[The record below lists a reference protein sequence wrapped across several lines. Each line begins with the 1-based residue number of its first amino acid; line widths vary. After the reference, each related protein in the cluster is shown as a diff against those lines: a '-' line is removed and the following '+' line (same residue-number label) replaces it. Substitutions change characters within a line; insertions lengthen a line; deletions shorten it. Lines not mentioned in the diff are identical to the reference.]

1 VAADIKPSPK
11 GDRQRR
17 IIVGVFALVCALLAI
32 GYYLFLRTDYAV
44 LYTDLKPAD
53 AAAIVAELDSKG
65 IAHRLR
71 DEGTTILVP
80 VNEADTV
87 RLAVAGS
94 DIPLKGSVGFE
105 LFNKSDMGLT
115 DFAQK
120 INYQRALQG
129 ELARTIMTMDGIETA
144 RVHLAMPERSLFRGN
159 RSTPKA
165 AIEVVVRAGQMLEP
179 ARVAGIQ
186 RLVASSVPDLP
197 LDEVVVLDGRGHV
210 VSPAAIPAGFQ
221 PAEVEEQ
228 QAAQNYYAARARSA
242 LATALPGLQ
251 FDIKTL
257 MMPVSGGGTGPDSAV
272 PIAAFGKAGNGERNF
287 RLQMTVL
294 SPIALNAEE
303 QSIAR
308 RAIASSIGFDE
319 NRGDAI
325 AFEQGPVATP
335 SASAPYPAAV
345 YPAVAAPGPALPPQ
359 ARAAE
364 KSWFDGWTLLLAA
377 LFLAAAATLFVR
389 LRRGAVSTVERDAF
403 VERIRQRL
411 ATGDARV

>member
-1 VAADIKPSPK
+1 MATEVTTTLPK

-17 IIVGVFALVCALLAI
+17 ILVGVFALTCAILAI

-44 LYTDLKPAD
+44 LYTGLKPAD

-65 IAHRLR
+65 IGHRLR

-129 ELARTIMTMDGIETA
+129 ELARTIMMMDGIETA

-165 AIEVVVRAGQMLEP
+165 AIEVVVRAGQALDP

-186 RLVASSVPDLP
+186 SLVAASVPDLP
-197 LDEVVVLDGRGHV
+197 LGEVVVLDGRGHV
-210 VSPAAIPAGFQ
+210 VSTAPMVGQA
-221 PAEVEEQ
+221 AEVEEQ

-251 FDIKTL
+251 FDIKAL
-257 MMPVSGGGTGPDSAV
+257 MIPLGGSGSVADKAGPA
-272 PIAAFGKAGNGERNF
+272 AAFAKSGDGERNF

-294 SPIALNAEE
+294 NPIALNAEE
-303 QSIAR
+303 QVIAR
-308 RAIASSIGFDE
+308 NAVASAIGFDE
-319 NRGDAI
+319 RRGDAI
-325 AFEQGPVATP
+325 AFEQGPVGVPSSKVPYSAATD
-335 SASAPYPAAV
+335 SVTEAQS
-345 YPAVAAPGPALPPQ
+345 PALPPQ
-359 ARAAE
+359 THTAE
-364 KSWFDGWTLLLAA
+364 KSWFDWWAVLLVV

-411 ATGDARV
+411 ASGDARV